1 MCKAVQEMNE
11 KARQEGRQEGRLEG
25 HQEGRQEALSEVIQ
39 NVMESLHLTVEEAM
53 KVMKVTEKDQTVL
66 KKMI

>member
-1 MCKAVQEMNE
+1 MYLSISKAVQDMKD
-11 KARQEGRQEGRLEG
+11 KARKEGRLETLG
-25 HQEGRQEALSEVIQ
+25 ETLK

-53 KVMKVTEKDQTVL
+53 IVMKVDTEDQLIL